1 MSIGSRLRDARIKL
15 GFSQDYV
22 AQRVDVHRTT
32 IGKYENDISMPS
44 AEILIKLI
52 EIYCEDANYILYG
65 KTKKIIN
72 IIDVPEN
79 VVKTIYFLI
88 AKNKLN
94 NLINHLTH
102 VHSMVRINWVQ

>member
-102 VHSMVRINWVQ
+102 LLI

>member
-94 NLINHLTH
+94 NKK
-102 VHSMVRINWVQ
+102 

>member
-94 NLINHLTH
+94 NLIDHLSQ
-102 VHSMVRINWVQ
+102 V